1 MNLNRVTIAGNL
13 TRDVEMRFLNN
24 GNAVGSFGMALNRK
38 WKDQQS
44 GQMKEEV
51 CFCDLTIF
59 GKRAEALAQY
69 CRKGSP
75 LYVEARLKTD
85 SWEDKTTGQK
95 RSKMILVVEDFQFL
109 GGKRDATS
117 PAATA
122 ATPPAGSAAV
132 STDPLDPNDSVPF

>member
-1 MNLNRVTIAGNL
+1 
-13 TRDVEMRFLNN
+13 MRFLNN

-109 GGKRDATS
+109 GGKRDGA
-117 PAATA
+117 PAQSASA
-122 ATPPAGSAAV
+122 PSSAPAGSAAA
-132 STDPLDPNDSVPF
+132 SPDPIDDPDRVPF